1 MVEAERRQIE
11 LAQWHFF
18 DTEPTTSDKFRVIQR
33 MKEES
38 LDVEFRRGILKIAEA
53 IDEPEQQS
61 YFLDRPRQQMNSRLW
76 GEIYV
81 ALAKSRT
88 LQSLKILIEGAGS
101 DPMTSWVVGCR
112 YGYESARRD
121 AIFAIVILTE
131 RSPNLS
137 AHASDEMRRIPILD
151 GVSCAEA
158 KCQALDR
165 MTHDNSL
172 LEPY

>member
-1 MVEAERRQIE
+1 MA
-11 LAQWHFF
+11 FF

-88 LQSLKILIEGAGS
+88 LQSLKILIEAAA
-101 DPMTSWVVGCR
+101 T
-112 YGYESARRD
+112 A
-121 AIFAIVILTE
+121 
-131 RSPNLS
+131 
-137 AHASDEMRRIPILD
+137 
-151 GVSCAEA
+151 
-158 KCQALDR
+158 
-165 MTHDNSL
+165 
-172 LEPY
+172 